1 MPDIVILTARFGDG
15 HLSAATNIAAALAR
29 DFPRLSVE
37 IVDPFQLTKP
47 RPYAHVQRIYRLAQR
62 RTPLLWHLFFRLA
75 DRTPL
80 GRWWVLSNRP
90 LRRFFRGFAAAY
102 APKVV
107 INTYAVFPTVLG
119 QYHGRGGPTPFRLA
133 TVLTDSIS
141 INRTWLEGPS
151 ELFLASDEL
160 TARAVA
166 AQGIAEEKIVV
177 TGFPTPIDFE
187 HGAPAR
193 PGPRPPG
200 APVSI
205 LWLTDLDR
213 GPLVRRLDR
222 LGDSPDLQLVLA
234 VGRRPKLAEA
244 LRSLAP
250 RWRFALE
257 VVEWEPGISRR
268 MPGMDL
274 VITKAGGATVHE
286 ALAAGCPVLIARVT
300 PGQEEG
306 NARLV
311 EANGLGRVARDTRE
325 LGRILAELQADRFAA
340 LEPMR
345 ERVGRLRRPGAAA
358 HIARIAANLVQENK
372 NNSTL
377 IDAD

>member
-1 MPDIVILTARFGDG
+1 MPDIVILTARFGNG

-29 DFPRLSVE
+29 DFPSLSVE

-47 RPYAHVQRIYRLAQR
+47 RPYQQVQRIYRLAQR
-62 RTPLLWHLFFRLA
+62 RSPLLWHLFFRLA

-90 LRRFFRGFAAAY
+90 LRRFFRDFPAAY
-102 APKVV
+102 RPKAVL
-107 INTYAVFPTVLG
+107 NTYAVFPTVLG
-119 QYHGRGGPTPFRLA
+119 QYHGRGEPAPFRLA

-151 ELFLASDEL
+151 ELFLVSDEL
-160 TARAVA
+160 TAHAVA
-166 AQGIAEEKIVV
+166 GQGVAAEKIVV
-177 TGFPTPIDFE
+177 TGFPTPIQFE
-187 HGAPAR
+187 HGTPVR
-193 PGPRPPG
+193 TGPRSPG
-200 APVSI
+200 DPVSI
-205 LWLTDLDR
+205 LWIADLDR
-213 GPLVRRLDR
+213 GPLVLLLDR
-222 LGDSPDLQLVLA
+222 LGACSELRLVLA

-244 LRSLAP
+244 LRAAAP

-257 VVEWEPGISRR
+257 VIEWEPGISAR

-286 ALAAGCPVLIARVT
+286 ALAAGCPVLISRVT

-311 EANGLGRVARDTRE
+311 EANGLGRVARGARD
-325 LGRILAELQADRFAA
+325 LGRILGELEADRFAA

-345 ERVGRLRRPGAAA
+345 ERVARFRRPGAAA
-358 HIARIAANLVQENK
+358 HIARLAAAM
-372 NNSTL
+372 
-377 IDAD
+377 ADGESVSR

>member
-1 MPDIVILTARFGDG
+1 MADIVILTARFGNG
-15 HLSAATNIAAALAR
+15 HLSAAANIAAALAR
-29 DFPRLSVE
+29 DFPTLSVE

-47 RPYAHVQRIYRLAQR
+47 KPYLRVQRIYRLAQR
-62 RTPLLWHLFFRLA
+62 RTPLLWYAFFRLA

-90 LRRFFRGFAAAY
+90 LREFFRQFPAAY
-102 APKVV
+102 APKAVV
-107 INTYAVFPTVLG
+107 NTYAVFPAVLG
-119 QYHGRGGPTPFRLA
+119 QYYGRGTPLPFRLA

-151 ELFLASDEL
+151 ELFLVSDPL
-160 TARAVA
+160 TALSVAV
-166 AQGIAEEKIVV
+166 QGVAEEKIVV
-177 TGFPTPIDFE
+177 TGFPTPIEFE

-193 PGPRPPG
+193 PGPSPPG
-200 APVSI
+200 APVSV
-205 LWLTDLDR
+205 LWLTEQDR
-213 GPLVRRLDR
+213 GPLVRLLDG
-222 LGDSPDLQLVLA
+222 LGAVAELRLVLA

-244 LRSLAP
+244 LRAMAP

-286 ALAAGCPVLIARVT
+286 ALAAGCPVLISRVT

-306 NARLV
+306 NAHVV
-311 EANGLGRVARDTRE
+311 EANDLGRVARNDRE
-325 LGRILAELQADRFAA
+325 LGRVLAELQADRFAA
-340 LEPMR
+340 LEPLR
-345 ERVGRLRRPGAAA
+345 AHVERFRRPGAAA
-358 HIARIAANLVQENK
+358 HIARIAADLARGEEEKFN
-372 NNSTL
+372 
-377 IDAD
+377 AD